1 MARAIPPNSNAERDR
16 PPFQNPPPLFVQ
28 PQEFQLPVDGDEYDE
43 FDDGGGIEVA
53 RVPLFTEEQWNRL
66 RKGIVAVHE
75 AEYGQMVENCLDT
88 SARVTGAK
96 RLRRE
101 ANATQPISLH
111 LVIAVLAASI
121 FILIMLLVATAA
133 R

>member
-1 MARAIPPNSNAERDR
+1 MARAIPPNTNAERDR
-16 PPFQNPPPLFVQ
+16 PPFQDPPPLFVQ
-28 PQEFQLPVDGDEYDE
+28 PQEFELPPEADE

-88 SARVTGAK
+88 SARVTGTA
-96 RLRRE
+96 RPRRQ